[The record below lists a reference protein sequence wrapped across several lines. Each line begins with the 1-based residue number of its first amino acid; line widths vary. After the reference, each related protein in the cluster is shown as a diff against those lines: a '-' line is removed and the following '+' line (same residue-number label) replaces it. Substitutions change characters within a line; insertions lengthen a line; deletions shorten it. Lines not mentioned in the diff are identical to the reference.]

1 MEAHPVRS
9 ILFYDFE
16 CDRLPLF
23 SEPSSDPRQPHI
35 VQLAAVLVDAE
46 TRNTLLSSINL
57 IAYPDGWEIPGES
70 AAIHGIT
77 TEHARRVGVPE
88 DFICAALIHL
98 WDRKDGGPKSL
109 RVGHNEQ
116 FDARIQRIALKRFV
130 GDAAADAWKAGE
142 AECTAR
148 LAEPIMVAA
157 GRGKQHKKPKLEEA
171 FEHFIGY
178 PMENAHDA
186 MADVAATMAIYWR
199 IKDRE
204 TSPQRGDTSFLDF

>member
-1 MEAHPVRS
+1 MTP

-16 CDRLPLF
+16 TEKLPLF

-46 TRNTLLSSINL
+46 TRDTLSSINL

-148 LAEPIMVAA
+148 LAEPIMRMPPTQRMVAA

-171 FEHFIGY
+171 FDHFVGY

-186 MADVAATMAIYWR
+186 MADVAACMAVYWK

-204 TSPQRGDTSFLDF
+204 AA